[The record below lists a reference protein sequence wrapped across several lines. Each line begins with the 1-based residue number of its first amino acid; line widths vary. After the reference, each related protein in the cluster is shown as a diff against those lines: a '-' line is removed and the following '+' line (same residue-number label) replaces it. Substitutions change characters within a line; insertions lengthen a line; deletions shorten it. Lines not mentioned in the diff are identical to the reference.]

1 MSDSDNY
8 FSDTDNEENQEEET
22 NTPNSDEDQ
31 LEEYEMD
38 EETRRIVFSHLKSSE
53 NLDDYFTRNDQ
64 VPIKKSKRKKKQNKD
79 RKKNSLSE
87 FIRLEEEKAEA
98 NKPKKWSSKRF
109 NDKKNK
115 LGISKEKVIKRKFN
129 PRLPP
134 PNHLTFKK
142 KEIEKASDIN
152 DKQSFPSLFDKDSS
166 SNKNVNV

>member
-8 FSDTDNEENQEEET
+8 FSDTDNEENLEEDT

-64 VPIKKSKRKKKQNKD
+64 VPIKKSKRKKKQNKE
-79 RKKNSLSE
+79 RKQNSLLE

-109 NDKKNK
+109 NDKKK
-115 LGISKEKVIKRKFN
+115 
-129 PRLPP
+129 
-134 PNHLTFKK
+134 
-142 KEIEKASDIN
+142 
-152 DKQSFPSLFDKDSS
+152 
-166 SNKNVNV
+166 